1 MVGCRS
7 NVVVSSDM
15 VLGTCS
21 TDEAS
26 VGSACKSLLE
36 AAWLDVVDIT
46 AAPINQ
52 FNIRKTNM
60 QHPYHMIILLTCH
73 QS

>member
-26 VGSACKSLLE
+26 AGSACKSLLE

-46 AAPINQ
+46 AAPIDQ
-52 FNIRKTNM
+52 FNIIKTNM
-60 QHPYHMIILLTCH
+60 QQYPYHMIILLTCH
-73 QS
+73 